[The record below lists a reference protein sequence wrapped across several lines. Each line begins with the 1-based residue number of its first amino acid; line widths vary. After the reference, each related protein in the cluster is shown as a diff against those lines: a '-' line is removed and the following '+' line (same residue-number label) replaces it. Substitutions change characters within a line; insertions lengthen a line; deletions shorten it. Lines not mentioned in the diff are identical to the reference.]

1 MVLLLRRWERD
12 MRPGE
17 IVYYP
22 PLHCF
27 VILYAQNGEKFS
39 MQRLGHID
47 ADLENFENADDIS
60 LTIEMLE
67 GGS

>member
-1 MVLLLRRWERD
+1 
-12 MRPGE
+12 
-17 IVYYP
+17 
-22 PLHCF
+22 
-27 VILYAQNGEKFS
+27 